1 MGTLQVT
8 WNFTV
13 SIKSNTSYVLSY
25 SDASLKIIIVTMLAW
40 SDYDLSLSPPLPSSH
55 GLASTESKKSLS
67 KGVIIGAVAGGTIL
81 LLLLLLAG
89 VYALRQK
96 RRAERASEQLNPFG
110 KKFMI

>member
-1 MGTLQVT
+1 
-8 WNFTV
+8 
-13 SIKSNTSYVLSY
+13 
-25 SDASLKIIIVTMLAW
+25 
-40 SDYDLSLSPPLPSSH
+40 
-55 GLASTESKKSLS
+55 LS